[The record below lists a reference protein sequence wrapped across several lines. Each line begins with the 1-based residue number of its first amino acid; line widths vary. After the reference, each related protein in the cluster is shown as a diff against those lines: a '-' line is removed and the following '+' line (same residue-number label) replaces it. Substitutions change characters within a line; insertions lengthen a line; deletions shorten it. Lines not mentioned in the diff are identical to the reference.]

1 VTETQPQSGPHAGPT
16 ALRMV
21 LGTHLRRLREEH
33 GVTRDAAGW
42 EIRASESKISRM
54 ELGRVSFKERDVAD
68 LLTLYGVTDEA
79 EREALL
85 DMCRRANTP
94 GWWHRDSE
102 LLPSWFQSYLG
113 LEAAASLLRAY
124 EIQFVPGLLQT
135 ADYARAVIRLAN
147 AKAPAD
153 EIDRRVALR
162 MKRQEA
168 LVRENPPTLWCV
180 IDEAALRRPIGGK
193 AVMASQIAALVEA
206 TKMQNVRI
214 QVIPF
219 VVGGHAA
226 AGGAFTILRFPQ
238 PDLADTVYVEQLTSA
253 LYLDKR
259 DDVEVYVATMEQ
271 LSVQARPPD
280 ATPEILEHIL
290 RDFSS

>member
-1 VTETQPQSGPHAGPT
+1 MTEAQPQSGPHAGPT

-21 LGTHLRRLREEH
+21 LGTHLRRLREER
-33 GVTRDAAGW
+33 GVTRDEAGW

-54 ELGRVSFKERDVAD
+54 ELGRVSFKERDVSD

-94 GWWHRDSE
+94 GWWHRDTE

-113 LEAAASLLRAY
+113 LEAAASLLRVY
-124 EIQFVPGLLQT
+124 EIQFVHGLLQT
-135 ADYARAVIRLAN
+135 ADYARAVIRLGN
-147 AKAPAD
+147 AKAPTE

-162 MKRQEA
+162 MKRQEL
-168 LVRENPPTLWCV
+168 LVQENPPTLWCV

-193 AVMASQIAALVEA
+193 AVMASQIAALVDA
-206 TKMQNVRI
+206 TKLPNVRV

-219 VVGGHAA
+219 AVGGHAA
-226 AGGAFTILRFPQ
+226 AGGSFTILRFPE

-259 DDVEVYVATMEQ
+259 EDVEHYAATMEQ

-280 ATPEILEHIL
+280 ETPDLLEQIL
-290 RDFSS
+290 RDFST

>member
-1 VTETQPQSGPHAGPT
+1 MTEPQSQSGPHAGPT

-21 LGTHLRRLREEH
+21 LGTHLRRLRDEQ
-33 GVTRDAAGW
+33 GVTREAAGW

-68 LLTLYGVTDEA
+68 LLTLYGVDDKD

-85 DMCRRANTP
+85 DLCRRANTP

-113 LEAAASLLRAY
+113 LEAAASLMRVY
-124 EIQFVPGLLQT
+124 EIQFVHGLLQT

-147 AKAPAD
+147 AAAPAE

-162 MKRQEA
+162 MKRQEL
-168 LVRENPPTLWCV
+168 LVQQDPPTLWCV

-193 AVMASQIAALVEA
+193 AVMAAQIAALIDA
-206 TKMQNVRI
+206 TKLPNVRI
-214 QVIPF
+214 QIIPF
-219 VVGGHAA
+219 SVGGHAA
-226 AGGAFTILRFPQ
+226 AGGSFAILRFPQ

-259 DDVEVYVATMEQ
+259 DDVERYVATMEQ
-271 LSVQARPPD
+271 LSAQALKPD
-280 ATPEILEHIL
+280 ETPEFLERIR
-290 RDFSS
+290 RDFST

>member
-1 VTETQPQSGPHAGPT
+1 MTETQPQSGPHAGPT

-21 LGTHLRRLREEH
+21 LGTHLRRLREEQ
-33 GVTRDAAGW
+33 GVTRDQAGW

-68 LLTLYGVTDEA
+68 LLSLYGVTDKA

-85 DMCRRANTP
+85 DMCRRANEP
-94 GWWHRDSE
+94 GWWHRDTE

-113 LEAAASLLRAY
+113 LEAAASLLRVY
-124 EIQFVPGLLQT
+124 EIQFVHGLLQT
-135 ADYARAVIRLAN
+135 ADYARAVIRLGN
-147 AKAPAD
+147 AKAPTE

-162 MKRQEA
+162 MKRQEL
-168 LVRENPPTLWCV
+168 LVHPNPPTLWCV

-193 AVMASQIAALVEA
+193 AVMASQIAALVDA
-206 TKMQNVRI
+206 TKLPNVRV

-219 VVGGHAA
+219 AVGGHAA
-226 AGGAFTILRFPQ
+226 AGGSFTILRFPE

-259 DDVEVYVATMEQ
+259 EDVEHYAATMEQ

-280 ATPEILEHIL
+280 ETPDILEQIL
-290 RDFSS
+290 RDFST